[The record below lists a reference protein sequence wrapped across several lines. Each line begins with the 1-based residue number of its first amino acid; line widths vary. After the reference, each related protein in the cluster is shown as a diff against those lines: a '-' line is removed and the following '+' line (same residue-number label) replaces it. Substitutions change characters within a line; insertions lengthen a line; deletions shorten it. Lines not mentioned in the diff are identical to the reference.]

1 MFKALEFAKL
11 SKAKEILGE
20 LEAKNCFQIQSW
32 AKYLIKTVIF
42 ISNRALRE
50 SHFVSFVV
58 KGRFGQTS
66 ESLKTLLWSWLQL
79 EICFSP
85 SKIKQKVIKTSQ
97 IETRMCRFSFS
108 YNPGY
113 NILELFSV
121 LVWVQFTTSKKKLD
135 I

>member
-1 MFKALEFAKL
+1 MEFAKL

-66 ESLKTLLWSWLQL
+66 ESLKTLL
-79 EICFSP
+79 
-85 SKIKQKVIKTSQ
+85 
-97 IETRMCRFSFS
+97 
-108 YNPGY
+108 
-113 NILELFSV
+113 
-121 LVWVQFTTSKKKLD
+121 
-135 I
+135 

>member
-11 SKAKEILGE
+11 SKAKEILCE

-32 AKYLIKTVIF
+32 TKYLIKTVIF

-97 IETRMCRFSFS
+97 IETWMCRFSFS